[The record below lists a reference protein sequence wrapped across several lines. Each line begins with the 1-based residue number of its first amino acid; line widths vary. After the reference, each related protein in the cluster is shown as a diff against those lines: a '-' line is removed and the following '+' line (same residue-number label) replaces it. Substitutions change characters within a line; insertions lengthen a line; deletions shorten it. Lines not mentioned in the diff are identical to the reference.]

1 MDNSKKVRIIVDSST
16 DMSARFNDQVE
27 VVPLTV
33 LFGEEE
39 FRDGIDLTRNEF
51 YRKLESGKDLPKTS
65 QATPAAFEEVFSRL
79 RKDGQEG
86 LVITLSSKLSGT
98 YESARMAAE
107 GYPEIRVVD
116 SRNATVGAGILVEH
130 ALQCAEQGMGLP
142 ELAAEIEAMR
152 ERVCL
157 LASLDTLEYL
167 VRGGRISKT
176 AGLAGGILNIKPVV
190 TVEDGTVQVLGKARG
205 PKKANNFL
213 VEHIERCGVDYSL
226 PILLGYT
233 GTSDDLLQNYIRNSG
248 SLWQGHVDELDC
260 AQVCSVIGTHVGPGA
275 VAVAFFKA

>member
-116 SRNATVGAGILVEH
+116 SKNATVGAGILVEH
-130 ALQCAEQGMGLP
+130 ALMCAEQGMGLS
-142 ELAAEIEAMR
+142 ELEAKMNEMR
-152 ERVCL
+152 ERVCV

-167 VRGGRISKT
+167 VRGGRLSR
-176 AGLAGGILNIKPVV
+176 ALGFAGGVLNVKPVI
-190 TVEDGTVQVLGKARG
+190 TVEDGEVKVLGKARG

-213 VEHIERCGVDYSL
+213 VEQIERCGVDYDL
-226 PILLGYT
+226 PVLLAYS
-233 GTSDDLLQNYIRNSG
+233 GTSDELLQNYIVNSRG
-248 SLWQGHVDELDC
+248 LWEGRVDELNC

-275 VAVAFFKA
+275 VAVAFFRA